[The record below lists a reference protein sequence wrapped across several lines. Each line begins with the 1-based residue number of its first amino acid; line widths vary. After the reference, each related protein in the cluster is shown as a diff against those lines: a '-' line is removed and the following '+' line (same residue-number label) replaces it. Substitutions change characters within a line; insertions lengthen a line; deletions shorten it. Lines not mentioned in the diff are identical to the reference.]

1 MTYFCISWTHKNTEL
16 ILREKFSFSD
26 EETKKQFL
34 SQLIKHQNIQES
46 LLLSTCNRVEIFAF
60 VKDKNKAGYLL
71 ASVLAEFY
79 KLDTNELYNRAD
91 LFEDTGAIHHLFS
104 VASSLDS
111 LVVGETQIARQLKEA
126 FIFALEHKFCDIH
139 LSRAVHY
146 AFKCAAVIRAQTQI
160 SKNPVSV
167 SSVAVAKAK
176 ELLSLEDRKVIVIG
190 AGEMSELACKYLL
203 AARAHIILL
212 NRSLEKSKELAL
224 KLGRGVK
231 IDSLDKLE
239 HYLNTH
245 ELFFSAT
252 NSPHCIITDTML
264 KEVSFTRYFFDI
276 AVPRDIDLKQGKNVQ
291 VFAVDDL
298 KEVVKT
304 NLALREEQAK
314 IAYKIIGT
322 MTESFFRYLN
332 KLTLTPIIRDLRLE
346 AKRCSQEILS
356 KALKKGYLKG
366 SDEEEARK
374 LIHQAFKAFLHT
386 PTLRLKELEGQIQS
400 DTIINALR
408 YVFALE
414 DEKSGLNE
422 YKCELNLKDN

>member
-16 ILREKFSFSD
+16 SLREKFSFSN
-26 EETKKQFL
+26 EETKKLFL
-34 SQLIKHQNIQES
+34 SQLIEHKNIQEC

-79 KLDTNELYNRAD
+79 KLNTNDLYNRAD
-91 LFEDTGAIHHLFS
+91 IFEDRGAIHHLFS

-111 LVVGETQIARQLKEA
+111 LVVGETQIAGQLKEA
-126 FIFALEHKFCDIH
+126 FIFSLEQKFCDIH

-146 AFKCAAVIRAQTQI
+146 AFKCAATIRTQTQI
-160 SKNPVSV
+160 SKNPISV

-176 ELLSLEDRKVIVIG
+176 ELLSLEGRKVVVIG
-190 AGEMSELACKYLL
+190 AGEMSELACKHLL
-203 AARAHIILL
+203 STKAHIILL
-212 NRSLEKSKELAL
+212 NRSLNNAKELAL
-224 KLGRGVK
+224 KLGKGIE

-239 HYLNTH
+239 SYLNTH

-252 NSPHCIITDTML
+252 NSAHCIITDDML
-264 KEVSFTRYFFDI
+264 KEVGFTRYFFDI
-276 AVPRDIDLKQGKNVQ
+276 AVPRDVDLRQSKSVQ

-298 KEVVKT
+298 EEVVKT

-322 MTESFFRYLN
+322 MTASFFRYLS
-332 KLTLTPIIRDLRLE
+332 KLTLTPIIKDLRLE

-356 KALKKGYLKG
+356 KALKKGYLKQ
-366 SDEEEARK
+366 SDEEEAKK
-374 LIHQAFKAFLHT
+374 LLHQVFKAFLHT

-414 DEKSGLNE
+414 DKKSGLNE
-422 YKCELNLKDN
+422 YKCELNLKDS